1 MSVWF
6 TGIVSGK
13 RKRDA
18 YEIRTLA
25 LATFNH
31 GRRKGDLLLKLM
43 RPVSAVVCYK
53 TRHVFE
59 D

>member
-1 MSVWF
+1 MCLVHLSF
-6 TGIVSGK
+6 PGN
-13 RKRDA
+13 A

-25 LATFNH
+25 LATLNYGH
-31 GRRKGDLLLKLM
+31 GKGDLLLKLM

>member
-1 MSVWF
+1 MFGSL
-6 TGIVSGK
+6 IVSGK
-13 RKRDA
+13 RKRNA

-25 LATFNH
+25 LATLNY
-31 GRRKGDLLLKLM
+31 GRGKGDLLLKRM